1 MNLDSV
7 KLEANDPL
15 IYRRLAATHVDIL
28 SIGANVEKKCKE
40 IVEEERQKTIR
51 STEEVIRREEESK
64 RLEAL
69 SKAADE
75 AQRQKELLLEEA
87 TKERLLAI
95 VEANA
100 VLTAELKQQEELNI
114 KLVRGAE
121 DKRLQ
126 QALKDASIEASKRQD
141 EAVALARAEEQ
152 ESARKEAERVA
163 QITED
168 RRIEASLQAEEEQRK
183 ALENQEQ
190 QLSEKHVAEMK
201 AKEQELQQTH
211 ANEMDKLK
219 QDYDTL
225 LSQLNSK
232 LQEEQG
238 INSRLTADLQQM
250 TLEKEDWEKK
260 YQNLKVEFSHFIDQ
274 FPGFRG
280 EFILK

>member
-1 MNLDSV
+1 M
-7 KLEANDPL
+7 
-15 IYRRLAATHVDIL
+15 
-28 SIGANVEKKCKE
+28 
-40 IVEEERQKTIR
+40 
-51 STEEVIRREEESK
+51 
-64 RLEAL
+64 

>member
-1 MNLDSV
+1 M
-7 KLEANDPL
+7 
-15 IYRRLAATHVDIL
+15 HVL
-28 SIGANVEKKCKE
+28 
-40 IVEEERQKTIR
+40 Q
-51 STEEVIRREEESK
+51 
-64 RLEAL
+64 AL
-69 SKAADE
+69 SEAADE

-100 VLTAELKQQEELNI
+100 VLTAELKQQEELHI
-114 KLVRGAE
+114 KLVQETE

-126 QALKDASIEASKRQD
+126 QALKDASIEASKKQN
-141 EAVALARAEEQ
+141 EAVSLARAEEQ
-152 ESARKEAERVA
+152 EFARKEVERVA

-168 RRIEASLQAEEEQRK
+168 RRIEALLQAEEEQRK

-190 QLSEKHVAEMK
+190 QLSEKHAAEMK
-201 AKEQELQQTH
+201 AKEQDLQQAH
-211 ANEMDKLK
+211 ADETSQLRKE
-219 QDYDTL
+219 YDTVL
-225 LSQLNSK
+225 GQLNSK
-232 LQEEQG
+232 LQKEQG
-238 INSRLTADLQQM
+238 INSHLTADLQKM

>member
-1 MNLDSV
+1 M
-7 KLEANDPL
+7 
-15 IYRRLAATHVDIL
+15 
-28 SIGANVEKKCKE
+28 
-40 IVEEERQKTIR
+40 
-51 STEEVIRREEESK
+51 
-64 RLEAL
+64 
-69 SKAADE
+69 SKAAGE

-190 QLSEKHVAEMK
+190 QLSEKHAAEMK

-211 ANEMDKLK
+211 ANETDKLK

-250 TLEKEDWEKK
+250 TVEKEDWEKK